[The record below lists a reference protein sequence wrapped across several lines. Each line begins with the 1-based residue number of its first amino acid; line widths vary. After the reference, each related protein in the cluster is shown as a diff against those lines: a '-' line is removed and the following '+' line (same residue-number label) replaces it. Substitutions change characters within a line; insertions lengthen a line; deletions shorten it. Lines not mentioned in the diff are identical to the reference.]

1 VDSFLSRRRFQECEE
16 TDARRRVGVGAATK
30 EAEMRRTLDNETC
43 LLSAFAVFCYAAALA
58 ATLAC
63 CCSLYS
69 LALPSLER
77 GVVAVVARYD
87 A

>member
-1 VDSFLSRRRFQECEE
+1 M
-16 TDARRRVGVGAATK
+16 K
-30 EAEMRRTLDNETC
+30 RTLVNETC
-43 LLSAFAVFCYAAALA
+43 MLSAFTVFCYAAALA

-77 GVVAVVARYD
+77 GVVAAVARY
-87 A
+87 AA

>member
-1 VDSFLSRRRFQECEE
+1 
-16 TDARRRVGVGAATK
+16 
-30 EAEMRRTLDNETC
+30 MRRTLDNETC

-63 CCSLYS
+63 CCALYS

-77 GVVAVVARYD
+77 GVVAAVARD
-87 A
+87 AA